1 MDFYLRCNALKCRSQ
16 LKEQAVV
23 TTCSH
28 IFCLPCADTLGL
40 SRPTHGERRCPACQ
54 TVLVNPDDAASTV
67 LNPSEDYKTSV
78 LSGLDPNTIMECASR
93 ALVFWAYQT
102 TQEMCVLLSFSID
115 FCVDFLT
122 GDRFYQEY
130 LGKSLTEKYS
140 TLNTHMDRVIH
151 NANTEIS
158 ALQAKLNDM
167 QATEE
172 QLRKKNQELVDLY
185 REKCKKFAQITNLYN
200 LLKSR
205 AMRSQM
211 KTAASDTV
219 SRTLN
224 SLGNSGNEPSVSGMS
239 RPMGVSRPPQTPT
252 SRQGN
257 PHPVNLEG
265 VEQLHRHQR
274 SGTGS
279 SKGAK
284 QKVDAAVMPPP
295 TVPVNLRNRS
305 IPNATPQQRTR
316 LPGPMRPSTGMS
328 SLPQDSAMFER
339 FHDNNMPGQYLNS
352 GNASLSRDSLGF
364 QRPGPGTAN
373 GAGNGSSVLRSSLF
387 QNTII

>member
-102 TQEMCVLLSFSID
+102 TQEI
-115 FCVDFLT
+115 
-122 GDRFYQEY
+122 FYQEY

-158 ALQAKLNDM
+158 TLQAKLNDM
-167 QATEE
+167 QTTEE

-211 KTAASDTV
+211 KSAASDTV
-219 SRTLN
+219 TQTLN
-224 SLGNSGNEPSVSGMS
+224 SLGNSGNEPSVSGLS
-239 RPMGVSRPPQTPT
+239 RPMSVSRPPQTPA

-257 PHPVNLEG
+257 PHAVNLEG

-284 QKVDAAVMPPP
+284 QKVDAAMPPP

-316 LPGPMRPSTGMS
+316 LPGPVRPSTGMS

-339 FHDNNMPGQYLNS
+339 FHDNNNIPGQYLNS
-352 GNASLSRDSLGF
+352 GNTSMNRDSLGF

-373 GAGNGSSVLRSSLF
+373 EAGNGHSGLRSSLF
-387 QNTII
+387 QNTIM

>member
-1 MDFYLRCNALKCRSQ
+1 MDFYLRCNALKCRSL

-23 TTCSH
+23 TTY
-28 IFCLPCADTLGL
+28 TLGL
-40 SRPTHGERRCPACQ
+40 SHPTHGERRCPACQ
-54 TVLVNPDDAASTV
+54 TILVNPDDAASTV

-93 ALVFWAYQT
+93 ALVFWAYQA
-102 TQEMCVLLSFSID
+102 TQEMCVLPIFPID
-115 FCVDFLT
+115 FCINFLT

-158 ALQAKLNDM
+158 ALQAKLNSM

-172 QLRKKNQELVDLY
+172 QLRKKNQELVNLY

-200 LLKSR
+200 ILKSR

-211 KTAASDTV
+211 RTAASDTV
-219 SRTLN
+219 SQTLD
-224 SLGNSGNEPSVSGMS
+224 SLGNSVNARSVSGLS
-239 RPMGVSRPPQTPT
+239 RPMGVSQPPQTPA
-252 SRQGN
+252 SHQGN
-257 PHPVNLEG
+257 PRPVNLEG

-279 SKGAK
+279 SKSTK

-295 TVPVNLRNRS
+295 TVPVNLRNS
-305 IPNATPQQRTR
+305 SKEVS
-316 LPGPMRPSTGMS
+316 PMQLHNNELACQAR
-328 SLPQDSAMFER
+328 AMFER
-339 FHDNNMPGQYLNS
+339 FHDINIPDHYLNS
-352 GNASLSRDSLGF
+352 GNTSLNRDSQDF
-364 QRPGPGTAN
+364 QRHDPGTAN
-373 GAGNGSSVLRSSLF
+373 GPGNGSSVPRSSVF

>member
-1 MDFYLRCNALKCRSQ
+1 MDIKLLR
-16 LKEQAVV
+16 
-23 TTCSH
+23 H

-93 ALVFWAYQT
+93 ALVFWAYQA
-102 TQEMCVLLSFSID
+102 TQEMCVLLSFPID
-115 FCVDFLT
+115 FCLNFLT

-140 TLNTHMDRVIH
+140 TLSTHMDRVIH
-151 NANTEIS
+151 SANTEIS
-158 ALQAKLNDM
+158 ALQAKLNGSSSSADPRGRTGPVDSKIDM

-172 QLRKKNQELVDLY
+172 QLRKKNQELVNLY

-219 SRTLN
+219 SQTLN
-224 SLGNSGNEPSVSGMS
+224 SLGNSGNAPSVSGLS
-239 RPMGVSRPPQTPT
+239 RPMGVSQPPQTPA
-252 SRQGN
+252 SHQGN

-279 SKGAK
+279 SKGTK

-295 TVPVNLRNRS
+295 TVPVNLRNRMLLF
-305 IPNATPQQRTR
+305 I
-316 LPGPMRPSTGMS
+316 
-328 SLPQDSAMFER
+328 
-339 FHDNNMPGQYLNS
+339 Y
-352 GNASLSRDSLGF
+352 F
-364 QRPGPGTAN
+364 Q
-373 GAGNGSSVLRSSLF
+373 
-387 QNTII
+387 

>member
-1 MDFYLRCNALKCRSQ
+1 MDFYLRCNALKCRSL

-23 TTCSH
+23 TTY
-28 IFCLPCADTLGL
+28 TLGL
-40 SRPTHGERRCPACQ
+40 SHPTHGERRCPACQ
-54 TVLVNPDDAASTV
+54 TILVNPDDAASTV

-93 ALVFWAYQT
+93 ALVFWAYQA
-102 TQEMCVLLSFSID
+102 TQEMCVLPIFPID
-115 FCVDFLT
+115 FCINFLT

-158 ALQAKLNDM
+158 ALQAKLNSM

-172 QLRKKNQELVDLY
+172 QLRKKNQELVNLY

-200 LLKSR
+200 ILKSR

-211 KTAASDTV
+211 RTAASDTV
-219 SRTLN
+219 SQTLD
-224 SLGNSGNEPSVSGMS
+224 SLGNSVNARSVSGLS
-239 RPMGVSRPPQTPT
+239 RPMGVSQPPQTPA
-252 SRQGN
+252 SHQGN
-257 PHPVNLEG
+257 PRPVNLEG

-279 SKGAK
+279 SKSTK

-316 LPGPMRPSTGMS
+316 LPGPVRPSTGMS

-339 FHDNNMPGQYLNS
+339 FHDINIPDHYLNS
-352 GNASLSRDSLGF
+352 GNTSLNRDSQDF
-364 QRPGPGTAN
+364 QRHDPGTAN
-373 GAGNGSSVLRSSLF
+373 GPGNGSSVPRSSVF

>member
-1 MDFYLRCNALKCRSQ
+1 MDFYLRCNALKCRTQ

-102 TQEMCVLLSFSID
+102 TQEMCVLLSFPFN
-115 FCVDFLT
+115 FCVNFLT
-122 GDRFYQEY
+122 EDRFYQEY

-158 ALQAKLNDM
+158 ALQAKLNDK
-167 QATEE
+167 QTTEE
-172 QLRKKNQELVDLY
+172 QLRRKNQELVDLY

-219 SRTLN
+219 SQTLN
-224 SLGNSGNEPSVSGMS
+224 SLGNSGNELSVSGLS
-239 RPMGVSRPPQTPT
+239 RPMGVSGLPQTPA

-284 QKVDAAVMPPP
+284 QKVNAAAMPPP
-295 TVPVNLRNRS
+295 TVPVNLRNRMPPPS
-305 IPNATPQQRTR
+305 ISGEQDILIRSKEVSPMQLHNNELVSQALYVPRLECQAYRRTTSCSSDFMTPICQV
-316 LPGPMRPSTGMS
+316 
-328 SLPQDSAMFER
+328 
-339 FHDNNMPGQYLNS
+339 
-352 GNASLSRDSLGF
+352 
-364 QRPGPGTAN
+364 GT
-373 GAGNGSSVLRSSLF
+373 
-387 QNTII
+387 

>member
-1 MDFYLRCNALKCRSQ
+1 
-16 LKEQAVV
+16 
-23 TTCSH
+23 
-28 IFCLPCADTLGL
+28 
-40 SRPTHGERRCPACQ
+40 
-54 TVLVNPDDAASTV
+54 VNPDDAASTV

-102 TQEMCVLLSFSID
+102 TQEMCVLLSVSIA
-115 FCVDFLT
+115 FCVNFLT

-158 ALQAKLNDM
+158 ALQAKLNGSSLSTDPRRGHDLLTRNIDM
-167 QATEE
+167 QTTEE

-219 SRTLN
+219 SQTLN
-224 SLGNSGNEPSVSGMS
+224 SLGNSGNEPSVSGLS
-239 RPMGVSRPPQTPT
+239 RPMGASRPPETPA

-257 PHPVNLEG
+257 PRPVNMEG

-284 QKVDAAVMPPP
+284 QKVDAAAMPPP
-295 TVPVNLRNRS
+295 TVPVNLRNRMLLS
-305 IPNATPQQRTR
+305 IYFR
-316 LPGPMRPSTGMS
+316 
-328 SLPQDSAMFER
+328 
-339 FHDNNMPGQYLNS
+339 
-352 GNASLSRDSLGF
+352 
-364 QRPGPGTAN
+364 
-373 GAGNGSSVLRSSLF
+373 
-387 QNTII
+387 